1 MLRIYSKNPLKRL
14 GIISSIEKEEM
25 SLCGRKGK
33 VRADIM
39 GTDKVNR
46 HEVSRYTGGSRSG
59 KHGKK
64 RKRRR
69 KHRMLKS
76 ILCIAVI
83 IPMIMAVLW
92 AKDMISGKS
101 SLALMALVNPK
112 VREIMANKDR
122 YPEQLLELLENNEE
136 TVDFVYDY
144 PEKKDMP
151 PAETAG
157 EVVQGEIPLLL
168 QWDERWGYAFY
179 ADDMI
184 AVNGCGPTAIAMV
197 AAGLTGDNTIT
208 PHKVAQFAAEYGYYA
223 GDAGTS
229 WTLMTDGA
237 QQFGIYGEEMALS
250 ENAVFSA
257 LENGHPVICS
267 MRPGDFTTTG
277 HFIVLTG
284 IEDGKI
290 RVNDPNSRVRSGKLW
305 DYSRL
310 EHQINNLWMYTAA

>member
-1 MLRIYSKNPLKRL
+1 MW
-14 GIISSIEKEEM
+14 EEWE
-25 SLCGRKGK
+25 SESRYRGNRY
-33 VRADIM
+33 
-39 GTDKVNR
+39 KVNR
-46 HEVSRYTGGSRSG
+46 YEESRYTGGGRSG
-59 KHGKK
+59 KRGKN

-69 KHRMLKS
+69 RHRILKS
-76 ILCIAVI
+76 ILCIAII

-101 SLALMALVNPK
+101 SLAVMALFNPK
-112 VREIMANKDR
+112 VREVMANKDQ
-122 YPEQLLELLENNEE
+122 YPEQLIELLKNNGE
-136 TVDFVYDY
+136 TVDFVFDY
-144 PEKKDMP
+144 QEKKDTP
-151 PAETAG
+151 PADTVG
-157 EVVQGEIPLLL
+157 EVVQGQIPLLL

-179 ADDMI
+179 SDDMI

-208 PHKVAQFAAEYGYYA
+208 PYKVAQFSAENGYYA

-237 QQFGIYGEEMALS
+237 RQFGIYGEEMGLS
-250 ENAVFSA
+250 ESEVFSA
-257 LENGHPVICS
+257 LENGHPIICS

-284 IEDGKI
+284 VEDGKI
-290 RVNDPNSRVRSGKLW
+290 RVNDPNSRVRSEKLW

-310 EHQINNLWMYTAA
+310 EYQINNLWMYTAM